1 MKKIIAAVL
10 CVTLVLTLCS
20 GASFAEA
27 DTTPTAVAGLD
38 SRLAALFIRNNFT
51 EEEINALDEEY
62 MEFFNGFI
70 WPSLLKGKKILGK
83 METQSDEEEYA
94 LELSRATADYDNCV
108 LQTATTTARY
118 AEQYAQAGSFDYL
131 FSDCSYWPIGNWSCT
146 ITKDGTFYTLRNPM
160 QNTPELDWQFTIFDE
175 GLALLKNP
183 APLHEALLARGET
196 EVLDAKLFGMTHY
209 LSFLYLKGAQNE
221 YLVKLYDSM
230 VGGPNGSIPTIISY
244 ELYSVTEV
252 LEAIAQLGEK
262 DGFVYNSWL
271 AEEAAIT
278 KPTYEAEGNA
288 LIEAGLIQGNE
299 KGLDPLKPMSRLEAT
314 TILVRALGYEDE
326 PTQPTS
332 QFVDIPDGSWGVKYT
347 NIAADKGITMG
358 VGDGKFAPE
367 QRITSNEFATLVLRS
382 SDAGEF
388 DWQQAVGLLVER
400 GLLTQE
406 QAEKMDLFTRGDMA
420 KIVYEA
426 REKGML

>member
-10 CVTLVLTLCS
+10 CAALAFTLC
-20 GASFAEA
+20 GASFAEPGA
-27 DTTPTAVAGLD
+27 APDSVAGLD
-38 SRLAALFIRNNFT
+38 ERLDMLFIRNNFT
-51 EEEINALDEEY
+51 EEEINTMNQEY
-62 MEFFNGFI
+62 IDWFTERFWSGMLPG
-70 WPSLLKGKKILGK
+70 LKAMGTMK
-83 METQSDEEEYA
+83 TDSDEEEYIFRLNEA
-94 LELSRATADYDNCV
+94 NIDFDNCV
-108 LQTATTTARY
+108 LQTATATSRY

-131 FSDCSYWPIGNWSCT
+131 FSDCSYWPLGRSSCK
-146 ITKDGTFYTLRNPM
+146 ITKAGGLFTDLNPL
-160 QNTPELDWQFTIFDE
+160 QGIPELDWQFIIFDE

-183 APLHEALLARGET
+183 APLREALLARGET
-196 EVLDAKLFGMTHY
+196 EVLDAKLFGMAY
-209 LSFLYLKGAQNE
+209 CLSFLYLKGAQNE
-221 YLVKLYDSM
+221 YLVKLYDST

-288 LIEAGLIQGNE
+288 LMEAGLIQGNE
-299 KGLDPLKPMSRLEAT
+299 KGLDPLKPLSRLEAT

-326 PTQPTS
+326 PTQPAS
-332 QFVDIPDGSWGVKYT
+332 QFVDIPDGSWGVKYA
-347 NIAADKGITMG
+347 NIAADKGITLG

-382 SDAGEF
+382 SDVGEF
-388 DWQQAVGLLVER
+388 DWQQAVDLLVER

-420 KIVYEA
+420 KIMYEA
-426 REKGML
+426 RDAGLM

>member
-10 CVTLVLTLCS
+10 LAALALTLC
-20 GASFAEA
+20 GASFAEPG
-27 DTTPTAVAGLD
+27 TTSTAVAGLD

-51 EEEINALDEEY
+51 EEEINALDQQYIDWFTERFWTG
-62 MEFFNGFI
+62 MLPG
-70 WPSLLKGKKILGK
+70 LKAMGTMK
-83 METQSDEEEYA
+83 TNSDEEEYIYRLNEA
-94 LELSRATADYDNCV
+94 KIDYDNCV
-108 LQTATTTARY
+108 LKTTTTTSRY

-131 FSDCSYWPIGNWSCT
+131 FSDCSYWPLGRSSCK
-146 ITKDGTFYTLRNPM
+146 ITKADGLFTDLNPL

-175 GLALLKNP
+175 GLTLLKNP

-209 LSFLYLKGAQNE
+209 LSFLYLKGAQDE
-221 YLVKLYDSM
+221 YLVKLYD
-230 VGGPNGSIPTIISY
+230 GTYGELPQI
-244 ELYSVTEV
+244 ELYTLYPVTEV
-252 LEAIAQLGEK
+252 LEAIAPIAEVQAATYCG
-262 DGFVYNSWL
+262 WL
-271 AEEAAIT
+271 AQEAAIT

-288 LIEAGLIQGNE
+288 LMEAGLIQGNE
-299 KGLDPLKPMSRLEAT
+299 KGLDPLKPLSRLEAT
-314 TILVRALGYEDE
+314 AILVRALGYEDE
-326 PTQPTS
+326 PTQSAS
-332 QFVDIPDGSWGVKYT
+332 QFVDIPDGSWGMKYA
-347 NIAADKGITMG
+347 NIAVDKGITMG

-367 QRITSNEFATLVLRS
+367 QHITSNEFATLVLRS

-388 DWQQAVGLLVER
+388 DWQRAVDLLVER

-426 REKGML
+426 REKGVL

>member
-10 CVTLVLTLCS
+10 CAALAITLCS
-20 GASFAEA
+20 ASFAEPG
-27 DTTPTAVAGLD
+27 TTPAAVAGLD

-108 LQTATTTARY
+108 LNNFLNTSRY
-118 AEQYAQAGSFDYL
+118 AEQYAQAGSFGYL
-131 FSDCSYWPIGNWSCT
+131 FSDICYWSIGNWSSK
-146 ITKDGTFYTLRNPM
+146 ITKDGVLYTLIKPM
-160 QNTPELDWQFTIFDE
+160 REETPNRWLFTIQDD

-196 EVLDAKLFGMTHY
+196 EVLDAKLFS
-209 LSFLYLKGAQNE
+209 LSDNISFLFLKATQGE
-221 YLVKLYDSM
+221 YLVKLYDSPTMGALPNIERGKPYPVPEVMQAITPSLETEKYDPLTM
-230 VGGPNGSIPTIISY
+230 V
-244 ELYSVTEV
+244 
-252 LEAIAQLGEK
+252 AEK
-262 DGFVYNSWL
+262 ITV
-271 AEEAAIT
+271 T

-326 PTQPTS
+326 PTQPAS
-332 QFVDIPDGSWGVKYT
+332 QFVDIPDGSWGVKYA

-388 DWQQAVGLLVER
+388 DWQQA
-400 GLLTQE
+400 
-406 QAEKMDLFTRGDMA
+406 EKMDLFTRGDMA
-420 KIVYEA
+420 KIMYEA

>member
-10 CVTLVLTLCS
+10 CTVLAITLCS
-20 GASFAEA
+20 ASFAESGA
-27 DTTPTAVAGLD
+27 APEAVAGLD

-70 WPSLLKGKKILGK
+70 WPGLLKGKKVLGK

-108 LQTATTTARY
+108 LNNFLNTSRY

-131 FSDCSYWPIGNWSCT
+131 FRDLCYWPIGNWSSK
-146 ITKDGTFYTLRNPM
+146 ITKDGVLYTLIKPM
-160 QNTPELDWQFTIFDE
+160 REETPNHWPTIKDD

-221 YLVKLYDSM
+221 YLVKLYDST

-288 LIEAGLIQGNE
+288 LMEAGLIQGNE

-326 PTQPTS
+326 PTQPAS
-332 QFVDIPDGSWGVKYT
+332 QFVDIPDGSWGVKYA

-420 KIVYEA
+420 KIMYEA